1 MNTAIIVGSIAL
13 ALAGV
18 LATGQALGS
27 DLVIKETAQQKIE
40 KREALRRA
48 ALVQHQQTKDFLARN
63 CIKRDLT
70 PAMLQS
76 CRAAYRQ
83 L

>member
-1 MNTAIIVGSIAL
+1 MNTATIVGSIAL

-18 LATGQALGS
+18 LATGQALGN
-27 DLVIKETAQQKIE
+27 DAVIKETAQQKVE
-40 KREALRRA
+40 KREAMRRA
-48 ALVQHQQTKDFLARN
+48 ALVQHQQKKDFLARN
-63 CIKRDLT
+63 CTKRDLT
-70 PAMLQS
+70 PAMLQA